1 MTKTRT
7 QKAQQVTWIGAIINV
22 VLSLCKIF
30 AGFIGK
36 SSAMIADGIHSL
48 SDLITDV
55 IVVIFFRI
63 SDAEKDDRHPYG
75 HGKFET
81 FSTFLIALVL
91 FCVGLGIF
99 YAGTSK
105 IVSVIK
111 GELLPKPEMIAFWA
125 ALISILCKE
134 GLFHYT
140 KIVGNQINSQTVIA
154 NAWHHRSDA
163 FSSIGVAIGIAGAI
177 FLGDKWIIL
186 DPIAGV
192 VVSIFIMKTAI
203 ELSLPSVQELM
214 EAALPKEIVQKIETL
229 IMEDNEVK
237 SFHKL
242 RSRKIGEVFVID
254 VHIQLDNSISLV
266 QAHNISGA
274 LSQRLRK
281 AFGSRTQV
289 NIHAEPSEEKH
300 VVLPEAKICTKK
312 SFSHT

>member
-22 VLSLCKIF
+22 ILSAYKIL
-30 AGFIGK
+30 AGFFGN
-36 SSAMIADGIHSL
+36 SSAMIADGMHSL
-48 SDLITDV
+48 SDLVTDV

-99 YAGTSK
+99 YGGASK
-105 IVSVIK
+105 IVSVIQ
-111 GELLPKPEMIAFWA
+111 GETLQKPEMIAFWA
-125 ALISILCKE
+125 ALISIVCKE
-134 GLFHYT
+134 GLFRYT
-140 KIVGNQINSQTVIA
+140 KIVGKQINSQAIIA

-177 FLGDKWIIL
+177 FLGDKWVVL

-192 VVSIFIMKTAI
+192 VVSFFIMKTAI
-203 ELSLPSVQELM
+203 ELSLPSVRELM
-214 EAALPKEIVQKIETL
+214 ETSLPKETVNKIETL
-229 IMEDNEVK
+229 ILSDSEVK

-254 VHIQLDNSISLV
+254 VHIQLDNTISLV
-266 QAHNISGA
+266 QAHNIAGA
-274 LSQRLRK
+274 LSQRIHEE
-281 AFGSRTQV
+281 FGSKTQI
-289 NIHAEPSEEKH
+289 NIHTEPIKQELES
-300 VVLPEAKICTKK
+300 
-312 SFSHT
+312 

>member
-22 VLSLCKIF
+22 ILSSLKIL
-30 AGFIGK
+30 AGFTGK

-91 FCVGLGIF
+91 FCVGLGIL
-99 YAGTSK
+99 YGGASK
-105 IVSVIK
+105 IVSVIQ
-111 GELLPKPEMIAFWA
+111 GETLHKPEMIAFWA
-125 ALISILCKE
+125 ALISIVCKE
-134 GLFHYT
+134 GLFQYT
-140 KIVGNQINSQTVIA
+140 KKVGKHIKSQAIIA

-177 FLGDKWIIL
+177 FLGDKWVVL

-192 VVSIFIMKTAI
+192 IVSFFIMKTAI
-203 ELSLPSVQELM
+203 ELSLPSIRELM
-214 EAALPKEIVQKIETL
+214 EASLPKETVEKIEML
-229 IMEDNEVK
+229 ILEDSEVK

-254 VHIQLDNSISLV
+254 VHIQLDNTISLV
-266 QAHNISGA
+266 QAHNIAGA
-274 LSQRLRK
+274 LSQRIREE
-281 AFGSRTQV
+281 FGIKTQT
-289 NIHAEPSEEKH
+289 NIHTEPN
-300 VVLPEAKICTKK
+300 
-312 SFSHT
+312 